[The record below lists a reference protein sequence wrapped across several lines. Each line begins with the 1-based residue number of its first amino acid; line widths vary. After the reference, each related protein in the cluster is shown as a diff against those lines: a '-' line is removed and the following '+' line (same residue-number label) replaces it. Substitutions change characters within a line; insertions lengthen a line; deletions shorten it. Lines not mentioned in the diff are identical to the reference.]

1 MLTTATTDANT
12 DATGADTETF
22 RITDAKLH
30 VLVVTLSTED
40 NVKLSK
46 LLSEGFNRSI
56 FWNKNKVIDNKEV
69 EIADINEWFDSSHQ
83 GVKRLLVLAYGN
95 TAGDNQVSVDS
106 FKKYFLPRVKIKI
119 KFSRLMDEIFMI
131 SQLMT

>member
-12 DATGADTETF
+12 DATGADTTTF

-56 FWNKNKVIDNKEV
+56 YWNKNNVTDNKEV

-83 GVKRLLVLAYGN
+83 GVKILLVLAYDN

-106 FKKYFLPRVKIKI
+106 FKKYFLPRVKI
-119 KFSRLMDEIFMI
+119 
-131 SQLMT
+131 